1 MKKTVIIISVLLLPA
16 IAFAAITGTGT
27 GLTEAEAYSDA
38 LLALSK
44 QVSVSFTGIDYDTTS
59 VSNNELTNSE
69 YTTRNL
75 SATSV
80 DYFGLEVLTKE
91 TETGYEVTLTIPDS
105 AASLYKTRLEEL
117 QIDINSLKKVI
128 DAGNDELKLSN
139 LPSLYKLVKD
149 YEANRSIL
157 TRLDSNY
164 SPKALSV
171 GSASGIKAQYDAL
184 YSAQSQKDNLKLQ
197 EYDHKVALGILS
209 SESEK
214 LYQEKLKEIEQRQA
228 EYSEMKKIAE
238 DNYVQKAAELELQV
252 SAWKESLQATV
263 VTPKETSEIF
273 TISSAINSIEAYKI
287 LFSDYK
293 KELNS
298 KLGVFQRQYKTERNN
313 LVRKALTQAVTD
325 SDWENGKL
333 KTGSKTQIQNA
344 VRKEVSTMLGAYQQ
358 DAISVYSVGF
368 KLLKQIVQNANE
380 AIKEVCEKT
389 ITISS
394 TNDPSLRV
402 SVDTKSFTN
411 NSWEAMATLD
421 VYGYTFE
428 IPFTIGYQA
437 WTGESAAIDSID
449 ARIKFNKMKAAWES
463 VLAEYANEA
472 MEVVLTLKIQ
482 TAIDSDGYKVTITS
496 YKVINKNNG
505 KIVNSRSGCNISKT
519 IMLDSS
525 CNLMDFSL
533 DNDLLLVTAPEVKE
547 GEDYARYYRILTDQE
562 ESKLGNQISLYY
574 LGLNGTKEKKTL
586 NLYRRNSFNLQL
598 TSGRN
603 SNDYFSAWN
612 HYDDVLLTFDTTQIE
627 YTGSIKWTLEK
638 TVSTTRIGNLYYYF
652 DEDEVFNL
660 FDCAHVWKTIRL
672 EHYNYYDFKVKD
684 NAEFGNTEIK
694 AVLLKNSEKVYEG
707 SYKINVRKPLLDASY
722 TYVGASYKENN
733 RSGSSGVSSISYRIS
748 PSQPVY
754 FSYKITNSGL
764 DSYGGEAIDGLTIV
778 YDESKYS
785 VKVTQEK
792 KNIYPLST
800 SRDGNIVTAKYS
812 VLSTSFLDIK
822 TTMKRGT
829 PAGRDTME
837 FWYTLDGERASA
849 KITATLEASTTAW
862 N

>member
-80 DYFGLEVLTKE
+80 DYFGLEVSTKA

-105 AASLYKTRLEEL
+105 AASLYKTRLDEL

-128 DAGNDELKLSN
+128 DAGNDEVKLSN

-164 SPKALSV
+164 SPKALST
-171 GSASGIKAQYDAL
+171 GSSSGIKAQYDAL
-184 YSAQSQKDNLKLQ
+184 YSAQSQKDNLTLQ
-197 EYDHKVALGILS
+197 EYNYKVALGILT

-214 LYQEKLKEIEQRQA
+214 VYQEAFKEIEQRQA
-228 EYSEMKKIAE
+228 EHSEMKKIAE
-238 DNYVQKAAELELQV
+238 DNYAQKAAELELQF
-252 SAWKESLQATV
+252 SAMKESLLT
-263 VTPKETSEIF
+263 TKEASEIL
-273 TISSAINSIEAYKI
+273 TLSSAINSIEAYKI
-287 LFSDYK
+287 LFSNYK
-293 KELNS
+293 KELDSN
-298 KLGVFQRQYKTERNN
+298 LGVFQRQYKTERNN

-333 KTGSKTQIQNA
+333 KSGSKTQIQNA
-344 VRKEVSTMLGAYQQ
+344 VRKEVSTMLGEYQQ
-358 DAISVYSVGF
+358 SAVSLYSAGF
-368 KLLKQIVQNANE
+368 MVLKQIVQNANE
-380 AIKEVCEKT
+380 AIKETCEKT

-394 TNDPSLRV
+394 ASDPSLKV

-421 VYGYTFE
+421 IYGYTFE

-449 ARIKFNKMKAAWES
+449 ARINFNKMKASWES
-463 VLAEYANEA
+463 LLAEYANQA

-482 TAIDSDGYKVTITS
+482 TDLETDGYKVTVTS
-496 YKVINKNNG
+496 YKIINTSNQR
-505 KIVNSRSGCNISKT
+505 IVASKSYCNITRT
-519 IMLDSS
+519 IILDDS

-562 ESKLGNQISLYY
+562 ESKLGNLISLDY
-574 LGLNGTKEKKTL
+574 LGLNGSEKKGTL
-586 NLYRRNSFNLQL
+586 SLYRRNGFYLQL
-598 TSGRN
+598 TYGRY
-603 SNDYFSAWN
+603 SNDDLSVWN
-612 HYDDVLLTFDTTQIE
+612 HYDDVLLTFDSTQID
-627 YTGSIKWTLEK
+627 YDDSIKWTLEK

-660 FDCAHVWKTIRL
+660 YDCAHVWKTIRL

-684 NAEFGNTEIK
+684 NAEYGNTEIK

-722 TYVGASYKENN
+722 TYVGASYKENYS
-733 RSGSSGVSSISYRIS
+733 SGSSGVSSISYHIS

-754 FSYKITNSGL
+754 FSYGITNSGL
-764 DSYGGEAIDGLTIV
+764 NSYGGEAINGLTVV
-778 YDESKYS
+778 YDESKYFVS
-785 VKVTQEK
+785 IIQDK
-792 KNIYPLST
+792 KTIAPSAT
-800 SRDGNIVTAKYS
+800 SRDGNIVTKKYA
-812 VLSTSFLDIK
+812 VLSKSFLNIK
-822 TTMKRGT
+822 TTMKSGT
-829 PAGRDTME
+829 PAGKDTMQ
-837 FWYTLDGERASA
+837 FWYNLDGERASA